1 MKINVGKIRNIH
13 IAQEFAAMLADEDDN
28 GKEARINARIPAT
41 LKEVTD
47 KFCRLNNCS
56 LSDALRMALILLFIA
71 APYHRE
77 IITEIGTI
85 KKIIAKKY
93 GLPAGL

>member
-1 MKINVGKIRNIH
+1 MRINIGKIKNVH
-13 IAQEFAAMLADEDDN
+13 IGQEFAAMLEDED
-28 GKEARINARIPAT
+28 GKEARINARIPTT

-93 GLPAGL
+93 GLPASL